1 MFKEPTLTLTVK
13 ETAVLLGVSLPT
25 AYELAKRKDF
35 PAMRFGR
42 KILVSRYRLEE
53 WVDSQTNLNK

>member
-1 MFKEPTLTLTVK
+1 MFKEPTLTLTIK
-13 ETAVLLGVSLPT
+13 ETAAILGVSLPT